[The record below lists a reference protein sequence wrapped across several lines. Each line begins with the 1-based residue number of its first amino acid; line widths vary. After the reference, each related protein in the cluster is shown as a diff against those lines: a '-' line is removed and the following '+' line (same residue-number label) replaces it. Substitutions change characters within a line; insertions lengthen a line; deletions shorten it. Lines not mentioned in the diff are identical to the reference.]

1 MVTLIIPESLPANKP
16 APDFS
21 DPLGLLKACHQ
32 RISGFCD
39 LLQKVVTHLEKHGLD
54 NDAKQAIRK
63 IHHYFSTAGKL
74 HHQDEEQDLF
84 PILTG
89 QSLKMAEI
97 INHLKQDHQQLDKAW
112 EQLEPLLSKPASIE
126 STPDFAAK
134 VNSLC
139 EAYREHIKKEE
150 DDLLSIALQILD
162 SGQLKQLGKQM
173 KKRRET
179 AVF

>member
-1 MVTLIIPESLPANKP
+1 MVTLTILESLAANKP

-39 LLQKVVTHLEKHGLD
+39 LLQKVVTHLEEHGLD
-54 NDAKQAIRK
+54 DDARQAIRK

-84 PILTG
+84 PMLTE
-89 QSLKMAEI
+89 QSVKVAEI
-97 INHLKQDHQQLDKAW
+97 IRHLKQDHQQLDKAW
-112 EQLEPLLSKPASIE
+112 DQLEPLLSKPASIE
-126 STPDFAAK
+126 NKPDFTTK

-150 DDLLSIALQILD
+150 DNLLSIAGHILT
-162 SGQLKQLGKQM
+162 SEQLRELGRQM

-179 AVF
+179 T